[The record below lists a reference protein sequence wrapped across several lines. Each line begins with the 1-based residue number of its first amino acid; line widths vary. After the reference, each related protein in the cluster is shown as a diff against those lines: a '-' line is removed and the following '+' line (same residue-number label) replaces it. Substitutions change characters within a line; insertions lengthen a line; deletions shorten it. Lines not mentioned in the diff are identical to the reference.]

1 MSSISNACRSEVTN
15 GASCCMNLLLTDTR
29 YPLLTWKTKK
39 EKKKKKLTFLLSLEN
54 VRRPIVNK
62 SHPANLNTNW
72 IKIQSLFVTKNSIPD
87 FLPPSLTPPPPL
99 RRLWCF
105 SINFNG
111 KFWKILSSRGVSPVA
126 DRHCCGYR
134 TKKIVLFDRLFRKKK
149 EKNYRFL
156 PPFISANIFRRSFS
170 SRFFFFLF
178 NPLKSVNTFRVDGDN
193 CLPDSRVRDA
203 RFPRSIKRNGQSKVR
218 DGQREMDSATT
229 METTRGAYN
238 QDMHLPCIQFVTI
251 SWRMIRVRA
260 VR

>member
-1 MSSISNACRSEVTN
+1 MENFEKSFHRAGFRR
-15 GASCCMNLLLTDTR
+15 LRTDTVVDIEQKR
-29 YPLLTWKTKK
+29 SCFLTG
-39 EKKKKKLTFLLSLEN
+39 S
-54 VRRPIVNK
+54 
-62 SHPANLNTNW
+62 
-72 IKIQSLFVTKNSIPD
+72 
-87 FLPPSLTPPPPL
+87 
-99 RRLWCF
+99 
-105 SINFNG
+105 
-111 KFWKILSSRGVSPVA
+111 
-126 DRHCCGYR
+126 
-134 TKKIVLFDRLFRKKK
+134 KKK
-149 EKNYRFL
+149 EKNSRFL

-193 CLPDSRVRDA
+193 CLPDSSVRDA